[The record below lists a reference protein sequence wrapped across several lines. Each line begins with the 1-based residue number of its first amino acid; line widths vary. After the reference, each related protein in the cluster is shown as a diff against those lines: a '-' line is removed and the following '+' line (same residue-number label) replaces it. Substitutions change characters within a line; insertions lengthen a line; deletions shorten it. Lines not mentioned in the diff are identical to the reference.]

1 MGLWN
6 FLSGSTPAGV
16 ISETGQKVVA
26 GIFDGVDKLIDN
38 FHLSPGDAQQFK
50 LSLAQMQLDAAKMQ
64 VEDAQSARAMQM
76 QTRSLWP
83 GILTLTVTIGF
94 FAVMTGIIM
103 YGLPHTSEAGQ
114 QAILILMGSL
124 VSGFGM
130 VLTFWFGSTMGSQNK
145 DQMIWRSTPTDTK

>member
-1 MGLWN
+1 MGFWS

-26 GIFDGVDKLIDN
+26 GIFDGVDKLIND
-38 FHLSPGDAQQFK
+38 FHLAPEEAQKFK
-50 LSLAQMQLDAAKMQ
+50 LALAQMQLDAAKMQ
-64 VEDAQSARAMQM
+64 VEDAQSARAMQI

-83 GILTLTVTIGF
+83 GVLTLAVTIGF
-94 FAVMTGIIM
+94 FGVMTGIII
-103 YGLPHTSEAGQ
+103 YGLPPTSEAGQ
-114 QAILILMGSL
+114 QAILILIGSL